1 MNWAPFSWPGCG
13 TDGVPNLPPC
23 TPPKLGPGTRPDPRQ
38 CTAPSPSLNKPH
50 RETQAAPPAST
61 PGLPPP
67 HGKPAPPPVTVSP
80 APGAEEW
87 GAGPP
92 AQPLG
97 GAEGRTHGPA
107 GRTHG
112 PTGWAQR
119 PMGWARRP
127 KGWVQGPMGW
137 VQGPTGWVQGPTD
150 PRQTDT
156 RTPCWLGAG
165 CHRAQG
171 TFVRPRGQPGPPL
184 PKKILLRDE
193 SPSSD
198 DRRDDAKDT
207 SSCRRRGDREGRAAR
222 PRETHKSQLLRDAL
236 LPSPPTGARRRLSSS
251 PSPPLLLPSLR
262 SVPHSKHS
270 FTRLAWSLAWS
281 TASRRFLASTARVW
295 EAVSICRLHSSLSEV
310 TAFCCARRIL
320 LMRSAKSL
328 LRSFWVPSIWP
339 GHVKGVRGC
348 LTPLPPPPGPAGP
361 YLGAGGGGQDGQDL
375 VHAADQLAE
384 GQAHVLRGEQ

>member
-1 MNWAPFSWPGCG
+1 MDLP
-13 TDGVPNLPPC
+13 DGH
-23 TPPKLGPGTRPDPRQ
+23 TDPRGGRRDPKDGYKDPWDGNEDPR
-38 CTAPSPSLNKPH
+38 T
-50 RETQAAPPAST
+50 PAR
-61 PGLPPP
+61 
-67 HGKPAPPPVTVSP
+67 
-80 APGAEEW
+80 
-87 GAGPP
+87 
-92 AQPLG
+92 Q
-97 GAEGRTHGPA
+97 THGPMA
-107 GRTHG
+107 GWERDATE
-112 PTGWAQR
+112 
-119 PMGWARRP
+119 P
-127 KGWVQGPMGW
+127 KGP
-137 VQGPTGWVQGPTD
+137 
-150 PRQTDT
+150 
-156 RTPCWLGAG
+156 
-165 CHRAQG
+165 
-171 TFVRPRGQPGPPL
+171 FVRPRGQPGPNPPPTKTL
-184 PKKILLRDE
+184 SRDE

-207 SSCRRRGDREGRAAR
+207 SSCRRRGDRE
-222 PRETHKSQLLRDAL
+222 THKSQLLCDAL

-328 LRSFWVPSIWP
+328 LSSFWVPSIWP
-339 GHVKGVRGC
+339 GQVKGVRGRS
-348 LTPLPPPPGPAGP
+348 TPLPPPGPAGP